1 MFTTAGRLQP
11 IDLRK
16 LTTAGRLQYL
26 DYDSVTKG
34 GGLQEVDLL
43 AYYSRLTTA
52 D

>member
-1 MFTTAGRLQP
+1 MFTTAGGLQQ